1 MEPALKKT
9 LKSVTL
15 ALRHLLEGHFDTTG
29 TWYPGDL
36 EDRLASIGVRRDR
49 APRPLN
55 ELALTSEDQHARKV
69 VDAYL
74 KLREETGVNHNDAV
88 VEFLR
93 ETAYTWANRLIALRC
108 MESRELID
116 PVILQQD
123 AYGGRSLEHHRL
135 AQRQPELC
143 AGEDDGLFAVLDKVF
158 REQTQRLPMLFN
170 PQAPGIALRP
180 SPAAIKDCFG
190 FLSLNVDTLQK
201 NRIRIREDENALPDA
216 EPPNPFVAPD
226 ALGWTYQY
234 WNTEEKDRVFEKVRT
249 VKGTKIA
256 GADIVPATQLYTEDY
271 MVKFLVQNSLGATW
285 MAMHPDSTLSEHWE
299 YYVRDADRAP
309 VVTKPVR
316 AITFLDPAC
325 GSGHFLIEAFD
336 LYFAMYQA
344 EGELTEPEDIC
355 TAILTQNLFGID
367 IDARA
372 VQIAEAALWM
382 KAAERSFDYS
392 GAATNLV
399 AATASH
405 LKGPA
410 WEEFLASFTKEPS
423 IGRVLGK
430 FAHTMEHIDEIGSLA
445 RPAEDL
451 QAIIHKEHATWE
463 QQVREQKE
471 ANFLFPE
478 MRIEALS
485 GQLEFNEISD
495 EEFGDRLFYRARA
508 GIDTFTEKARE
519 SGEFDDQMLA
529 SETRAGFRLVDLLSR
544 KYDVVA
550 ANPPFMGSKNF
561 APALKQHVERHYK
574 PGKRDLYAAFII
586 RDCELANPG
595 GRVAMVTQQSW
606 MFLRSFAELRAVD
619 SDKLDLLNDDAFP
632 GLLRGT
638 TLETL
643 AHLGPNAFGEIGGEV
658 VNTALFTLSVA
669 SPSLE
674 HRLTAFRLV
683 GPKNPEEKN
692 SLLIQALSTHVH
704 TAKSQPIQHRF
715 LRIPECPLC
724 YWLRDRFF
732 DALQSPLRLDSF
744 AQVRQGLATTDNS
757 RFTKC
762 LWEVSSIGRTIEG
775 HPVGRWFKYAKGG
788 RYQKWSGLEWLVVD
802 WRHDGAAIKQHVLR
816 GPGTT
821 HWSRRVANYEYYF
834 RPGLTY
840 TQMSRGSMG
849 TRLLTDSIFDVKGM
863 AIFLDDGVCSLD
875 GLSAFL
881 STHVASYLLRV
892 VTQNLEFHA
901 GYVAGM
907 PLPNDGLPE
916 LTECGDAC
924 RRLKDLLISSDL
936 DEYAFHPSR
945 VFNNDFMWPEQAALL
960 SIEGYCE
967 EQTCRAYDLAN
978 EDINAV
984 MDETGIPAAWFPLV
998 AGFDTATVISQ
1009 QSIILPKK
1017 LAQWIGCQKRISL
1030 NQAKI
1035 ADLRNSL
1042 RSAFEA
1048 GPGEQSDDE
1057 DSEQD
1062 EHDRDDEDEAIVGA
1076 TTPIPTETFLE
1087 ELSQKLRIHPISVL
1101 LLLKEGVENAG
1112 WRCIPEERRLCP
1124 DRITVTVLRLLGHRW
1139 PKEAE
1144 ASEPVPDWAHPD
1156 GIIPLTPLVNESTLS
1171 ERVRQRLSVDEIDI
1185 SNFAEV
1191 MGKPL
1196 DAWLATEFFK
1206 HHTKQFKKR
1215 PIAWQVQSGSFTA
1228 RNTPAIACLIYYHK
1242 LDSDLL
1248 RKVRKMAE
1256 DLRKSRETELRGIMS
1271 IAQEARSDRQVARRV
1286 ELEDAVAELQRFDA
1300 TLETVATTGFGPES
1314 LRPKL
1319 RQYALDDALLVMKAR
1334 WLSRL
1339 SDLVFAGPLQDWLR
1353 AATQTEVHA
1362 DFGSW
1367 ITSAM
1372 SHLDHHCALVGPQ
1385 APDQSDLETDPTAV
1399 ELAAIIA
1406 PQAASM
1412 QAKALSL
1419 GCDVWWKV
1427 LDDAVF
1433 APLKEQ
1439 IKRLKAEQKECE
1451 ATLKSEPEPDDATTR
1466 KLKARV
1472 KELKAEVKSLDKDL
1486 KEQTVKAKNVRE
1498 QIEAWKSDEPATWGD
1513 WLAEQPMFDQIS
1525 SLDHRRPAPKTI
1537 AEFIAQESL
1546 YAPDINDGVRVNIA
1560 PLQKGGILAAD
1571 VLAAKDL
1578 DKAIADR
1585 AEWRS
1590 DERRWVRE
1598 GKLPQPG
1605 WWPEV
1610 ATNAET

>member
-550 ANPPFMGSKNF
+550 ANPPFMGNKTMAPIVKNHLNRYSKDARGELYVAF
-561 APALKQHVERHYK
+561 VERC
-574 PGKRDLYAAFII
+574 L
-586 RDCELANPG
+586 ELARPESILG
-595 GRVAMVTQQSW
+595 FVTQQGW
-606 MFLRSFAELRAVD
+606 MFSSGLSKFRGAGAEEGSSSGFLRRVSIV
-619 SDKLDLLNDDAFP
+619 S
-632 GLLRGT
+632 
-638 TLETL
+638 L
-643 AHLGPNAFGEIGGEV
+643 AHLGPGGFSEISGEV
-658 VNTALFTLSVA
+658 VNTVLVTVTATPSSSESHFVAIRAVEAADPLGKAELLLSN
-669 SPSLE
+669 S
-674 HRLTAFRLV
+674 V
-683 GPKNPEEKN
+683 GPRFLVPQQVLLTLPGAPVAYWLDPQCFDLLASGNRVEKFAQVVPGLKTGN
-692 SLLIQALSTHVH
+692 DS
-704 TAKSQPIQHRF
+704 RF
-715 LRIPECPLC
+715 LRFHWEAPYRGNATNWVPYSKGGSGYAKWYGQTEYCLDWRNEKIPYRQYRDSRQPYC
-724 YWLRDRFF
+724 WLYRTTGFTF
-732 DALQSPLRLDSF
+732 SAASKGALG
-744 AQVRQGLATTDNS
+744 VRALSAGAIFGAKGPGVFPIDGCWIVALLNS
-757 RFTKC
+757 RLCSYFVRAMAVGLDILVENVRALPAKPATDTFRQLLEGLGCTAIRLKRTV
-762 LWEVSSIGRTIEG
+762 ESSN
-775 HPVGRWFKYAKGG
+775 P
-788 RYQKWSGLEWLVVD
+788 
-802 WRHDGAAIKQHVLR
+802 
-816 GPGTT
+816 
-821 HWSRRVANYEYYF
+821 
-834 RPGLTY
+834 
-840 TQMSRGSMG
+840 
-849 TRLLTDSIFDVKGM
+849 
-863 AIFLDDGVCSLD
+863 LDREFFSP
-875 GLSAFL
+875 AQFL
-881 STHVASYLLRV
+881 SRA
-892 VTQNLEFHA
+892 
-901 GYVAGM
+901 
-907 PLPNDGLPE
+907 
-916 LTECGDAC
+916 
-924 RRLKDLLISSDL
+924 SSDL
-936 DEYAFHPSR
+936 RRLECEGEIERAVAEYFELDESTLRRAYAD
-945 VFNNDFMWPEQAALL
+945 VGYATAALPL
-960 SIEGYCE
+960 VRGYAEWPNELGAANDILNIATCSPPARGLTDDDKESIRSKVRLLFETGQWVE
-967 EQTCRAYDLAN
+967 DDDDDL
-978 EDINAV
+978 DDDL
-984 MDETGIPAAWFPLV
+984 DETGVIREIEDETRAFAPIPPETILEA
-998 AGFDTATVISQ
+998 ISQ
-1009 QSIILPKK
+1009 RVGIHHLSVYQILREGIENSGWRSN
-1017 LAQWIGCQKRISL
+1017 AEDRRFWIDYLQVT
-1030 NQAKI
+1030 A
-1035 ADLRNSL
+1035 
-1042 RSAFEA
+1042 
-1048 GPGEQSDDE
+1048 
-1057 DSEQD
+1057 
-1062 EHDRDDEDEAIVGA
+1062 
-1076 TTPIPTETFLE
+1076 
-1087 ELSQKLRIHPISVL
+1087 LRI
-1101 LLLKEGVENAG
+1101 
-1112 WRCIPEERRLCP
+1112 
-1124 DRITVTVLRLLGHRW
+1124 LGHRW
-1139 PKEAE
+1139 PRQFEAGE
-1144 ASEPVPDWAHPD
+1144 MIPDWADSD
-1156 GIIPLTPLVNESTLS
+1156 GILPFTQVANETTASNRVQERLLGDGVDLV
-1171 ERVRQRLSVDEIDI
+1171 RLSHVV
-1185 SNFAEV
+1185 A
-1191 MGKPL
+1191 KPL
-1196 DAWLATEFFK
+1196 DLWLSSEFFK